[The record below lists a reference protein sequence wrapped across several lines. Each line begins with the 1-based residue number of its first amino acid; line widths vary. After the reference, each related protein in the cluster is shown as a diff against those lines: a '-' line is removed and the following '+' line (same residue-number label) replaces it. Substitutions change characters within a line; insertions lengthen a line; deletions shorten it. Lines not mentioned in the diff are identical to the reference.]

1 MPVPVAL
8 VRESRD
14 LCKQSWFYRILA
26 SFLLGLPP
34 TPDSLSAFYKF
45 SSNFYLRFSF
55 LVGICISPLCIAF
68 VWFSMNTAILQIGCA
83 LIASKC
89 HATWLFVSFLE
100 HLHVTSYSLLN
111 SKCQCRISVVFPS
124 SPFYLLLYSSS
135 LYSFLLDVDGYRA
148 FVEEKQLMKREGE
161 GKWGVSLGQ
170 QKSNARGEPFL
181 RDKRV
186 GECERAEAGRQ
197 KRLASCLK
205 LRST

>member
-1 MPVPVAL
+1 M
-8 VRESRD
+8 
-14 LCKQSWFYRILA
+14 
-26 SFLLGLPP
+26 
-34 TPDSLSAFYKF
+34 
-45 SSNFYLRFSF
+45 
-55 LVGICISPLCIAF
+55 SP
-68 VWFSMNTAILQIGCA
+68 AILQIGCA

-161 GKWGVSLGQ
+161 GKWGVSWTAEEQCKRRAIFAG
-170 QKSNARGEPFL
+170 QKSGGMRES
-181 RDKRV
+181 R
-186 GECERAEAGRQ
+186 GRQ
-197 KRLASCLK
+197 AKKTGK
-205 LRST
+205 LPEAAKHIATSKKDIIGN